1 MSRID
6 MYLICIVKGEWQW
19 RTCSSI
25 THEILRLTDNSMSKS
40 GKAANIKILRLR
52 IYLTSWEDYLYIL
65 YHSYQS
71 QKNQQEGKRRLI
83 VWISWCLTLS
93 TKFVFF
99 LKLGEYVNVGIH
111 AQQWVNWHFLQFC
124 FFCCFAL
131 FLSSLRKHWSSGV
144 LDAKHL

>member
-1 MSRID
+1 MSHID
-6 MYLICIVKGEWQW
+6 MYLICIVKGEWPW
-19 RTCSSI
+19 KTCSSI

-71 QKNQQEGKRRLI
+71 QENQQEGKRRLI

-93 TKFVFF
+93 TKFFF
-99 LKLGEYVNVGIH
+99 FKLGEYVNVGIH
-111 AQQWVNWHFLQFC
+111 AQQCVNWHFLQFC
-124 FFCCFAL
+124 FFLFCFVPKFTEGTL
-131 FLSSLRKHWSSGV
+131 IQWYI